1 MARPH
6 AALTPLEAP
15 RIRTG
20 DVFATAFHRY
30 GGAFATLGAL
40 AFAFWAVPAVA
51 TYILDATID
60 SDRAV
65 AFSSL
70 ALAVVA
76 FFSYCGAV
84 AAYVGGRLRAKL
96 PAVIATAVVAAPP
109 IAILPVLFPPAVAV
123 IAFAF
128 LVSPFV
134 LAPVAVG
141 AGDAG
146 VRDALTTSVP
156 LVGRG
161 HILRGTAIASGVV
174 LISVGVWV
182 GFSLALAPVPS
193 TPKVVINAFLWGVIA
208 WPLAALVFR
217 SFYGALTGK
226 LVVRQGDVGPER

>member
-6 AALTPLEAP
+6 AALRPLEAP

-40 AFAFWAVPAVA
+40 AFAFWVVPAVA
-51 TYILDATID
+51 TYVLDATID

-84 AAYVGGRLRAKL
+84 AAHVGGRLRAKL

-109 IAILPVLFPPAVAV
+109 IAILPVLFPPALAV

-146 VRDALTTSVP
+146 VRGALTTTIP
-156 LVGRG
+156 LMRG

-174 LISVGVWV
+174 LISVAIWL

-193 TPKVVINAFLWGVIA
+193 TPRVAINAFLWGVIA

-226 LVVRQGDVGPER
+226 LVVRQGDIGPER